1 MIGLAGT
8 RRTSNCL
15 LFALG
20 LRLALGGRIVRARSV
35 NWSGPH
41 FAWQGLGHQVDL
53 VPISPRPKLL
63 APPLFAGVVRV
74 RALPEEV

>member
-20 LRLALGGRIVRARSV
+20 LRLALGGRIVRVRSV

-41 FAWQGLGHQVDL
+41 FAWEGQGYLVDF
-53 VPISPRPKLL
+53 VPALPRPRLMPRLL
-63 APPLFAGVVRV
+63 PRLMFEGVIRV
-74 RALPEEV
+74 REV